1 MVWGA
6 VPFVVITLSAGLT
19 QVPKE
24 LEEAAR
30 LDGAGAWGVFR
41 FVTLPIL
48 KPIIVMLTTLS
59 VIWDM
64 GVFPQVFVM
73 RNGHPEAEFQ
83 LLDHVLVRQGVR
95 RQRLRNRL
103 CDRPRHGDPAARC
116 GRGLHAPDAQDRR
129 GGVTST
135 AAAPAATR
143 RPRKSRLGWNLLGLL
158 VFVTAGFPV
167 YWMLN
172 TAFKPAKDAID
183 PDPHFFPMSSRRT
196 TSAARWTSP
205 TSGDP
210 VGRSLIVSLVVV
222 VIGIAVGMLA
232 ALAISRF
239 AFRGRKIVIVG
250 ILAVQMIPLV
260 AMIIPVFLL
269 LNDLGQYDRLTG
281 LIITYLTFILPFTV
295 WTLRGFIAAVPKELE
310 EAAMV
315 DGCTRTGAFLRVV
328 FPLLA
333 PGLMATSLFGFIP
346 AWNEYLYA
354 LMLIEPAEPDRPCGW
369 ATSRPRRH
377 RVRRDDGGRLAVRRP
392 DRGPLPHPPAQGAA
406 GLTAGA
412 VKG

>member
-1 MVWGA
+1 MSTPVA
-6 VPFVVITLSAGLT
+6 P
-19 QVPKE
+19 
-24 LEEAAR
+24 
-30 LDGAGAWGVFR
+30 
-41 FVTLPIL
+41 
-48 KPIIVMLTTLS
+48 
-59 VIWDM
+59 
-64 GVFPQVFVM
+64 
-73 RNGHPEAEFQ
+73 
-83 LLDHVLVRQGVR
+83 R
-95 RQRLRNRL
+95 R
-103 CDRPRHGDPAARC
+103 
-116 GRGLHAPDAQDRR
+116 
-129 GGVTST
+129 
-135 AAAPAATR
+135 
-143 RPRKSRLGWNLLGLL
+143 SRSGWNLLGLL

-183 PDPHFFPMSSRRT
+183 PDPSVLPTGLTLSNFSR
-196 TSAARWTSP
+196 ALDIADFW
-205 TSGDP
+205 GP
-210 VGRSLIVSLVVV
+210 VGRSLVVSLAVV
-222 VIGIAVGMLA
+222 VIGMVVGMLA

-250 ILAVQMIPLV
+250 ILAVQMVPLV

-295 WTLRGFIAAVPKELE
+295 WTLRGFIVNIPKELE

-315 DGCTRTGAFLRVV
+315 DGCSRTTAFIRVV

-333 PGLMATSLFGFIP
+333 PGMVATSVYGFIQ

-354 LMLIEPAEPDRPCGW
+354 LMLLSQKNQT
-369 ATSRPRRH
+369 ATVWLGNFTTKHGTEYAPMMAGSTMM
-377 RVRRDDGGRLAVRRP
+377 AVPIVVLFLLVQRKM
-392 DRGPLPHPPAQGAA
+392 AA